1 VKVREEKKKLR
12 RYRIIIKE
20 GEKREGEERRR
31 REKEKREGE
40 ERRRREKE
48 KRIPRPRR
56 ECRCK
61 QSQLCGSKASLH

>member
-40 ERRRREKE
+40 ERRRREYQD
-48 KRIPRPRR
+48 R
-56 ECRCK
+56 EESADVSRVSCVVRK
-61 QSQLCGSKASLH
+61 HLCIDTS

>member
-40 ERRRREKE
+40 ENTKTE
-48 KRIPRPRR
+48 KRV
-56 ECRCK
+56 
-61 QSQLCGSKASLH
+61 QM